1 MAELRPSGFPE
12 YSPSQQLIFDKLKWI
27 IEKNYQSFWYTHIQT
42 PAVERNSVLLSKNW
56 EETGKQIFW
65 LYWMAQ
71 WKDDLKEY
79 WLHFDLT
86 VPFARY
92 TLDWENQLAFPFK
105 RYQIQPVWRGER
117 AQKWRYREFYQ
128 CDIDVIWKWEKKYL
142 YYDAE
147 IIATLWKTLED
158 IFNSCEINDIPVFH
172 ISNKKLI
179 KSFLWSITS
188 DEEQAQKISNLIDKI
203 NKIWEDNFRATLKD
217 DLWISDE
224 IISKI
229 FSFIN
234 YKSNSVE
241 ELDSLKSLCWVD
253 EYQNGVEE
261 LKEVLWC
268 LSHLKDSMWL
278 SFEWAVDLKIIRG
291 LDYYTGTIFEANFK
305 SDEWLWS
312 ICWWWRYENLTW
324 YIDPKKNDY
333 CGVGWSIWISR
344 ILWKI
349 FDEKE
354 SSKWTIADYLFLNF
368 EDTFMDVINLS
379 ANFIKDWKSVEIYP
393 ESEKLWKQ
401 FWYAD
406 KKWIP
411 YVIVYWAWEKEQ
423 WIYKIKDMKTG
434 EEKQVEI
441 RK

>member
-12 YSPSQQLIFDKLKWI
+12 YSPWQQLIFDKLKKI
-27 IEKNYQSFWYTHIQT
+27 IEENYQSFWYTHIQT

-56 EETGKQIFW
+56 EETWKQIFG

-79 WLHFDLT
+79 GLHFDLT

-92 TLDWENQLAFPFK
+92 TLDRESQLAFPFK
-105 RYQIQPVWRGER
+105 RYQIQPVRRGER

-128 CDIDVIWKWEKKYL
+128 CDIDVIWKWERKYL

-147 IIATLWKTLED
+147 IIATLWKTLEN
-158 IFNSCEINDIPVFH
+158 IFDACEINDAPIFH

-179 KSFLWSITS
+179 KSFLWSIT
-188 DEEQAQKISNLIDKI
+188 DNEEESQKISNLIDKI
-203 NKIWEDNFRATLKD
+203 SKIGEDNFKATLKE
-217 DLWISDE
+217 DLNIHDE
-224 IISKI
+224 IVNKI
-229 FSFIN
+229 LSFIN
-234 YKSNSVE
+234 FKSNSIE
-241 ELDSLKSLCWVD
+241 GLDSLKDMCPVQ
-253 EYQNGVEE
+253 EYQDWLEE
-261 LKEVLWC
+261 LKEVLWYV
-268 LSHLKDSMWL
+268 SKLKSSMNL
-278 SFEWAVDLKIIRG
+278 SFERVVDLKIIRG
-291 LDYYTGTIFEANFK
+291 LDYYTWTIFEANFK
-305 SDEWLWS
+305 SDEGIWS
-312 ICWWWRYENLTW
+312 ICWWGRYKNLTW

-333 CGVGWSIWISR
+333 CWVGGSIGISR

-354 SSKWTIADYLFLNF
+354 NNKKTIADYLFLNF
-368 EDTFMDVINLS
+368 DETFSDILNIS
-379 ANFIKDWKSVEIYP
+379 SEFSKRGENIEIYP

-411 YVIVYWAWEKEQ
+411 YVVVYGWWEKEQ
-423 WIYKIKDMKTG
+423 GVYKIKDMNTW
-434 EEKQVEI
+434 EEKLVKIE
-441 RK
+441 K

>member
-12 YSPSQQLIFDKLKWI
+12 YSPSQQLVFDKLKRI
-27 IEKNYQSFWYTHIQT
+27 IEDNYQSFWYTHIQT

-56 EETGKQIFW
+56 EETWKQIFW

-79 WLHFDLT
+79 GLHFDLT

-92 TLDWENQLAFPFK
+92 TLDWESQLTFPFK
-105 RYQIQPVWRGER
+105 RYQIQPVWRWER

-128 CDIDVIWKWEKKYL
+128 CDIDAIWKWDKKYL

-147 IIATLWKTLED
+147 IIATLWKTLEN
-158 IFNSCEINDIPVFH
+158 IFESCEIKDTPIFH

-188 DEEQAQKISNLIDKI
+188 NEEESQKISNLIDKI
-203 NKIWEDNFRATLKD
+203 NKIGEDNFNATLKE
-217 DLWISDE
+217 DLWISDD
-224 IISKI
+224 IIAKVL
-229 FSFIN
+229 SFIN
-234 YKSNSVE
+234 FNSDSLSD
-241 ELDSLKSLCWVD
+241 LDSLKDYCPTQ
-253 EYQNGVEE
+253 EYQEGLEE
-261 LKEVLWC
+261 LKDVLWY
-268 LSHLKDSMWL
+268 LSQLKSSMNL
-278 SFEWAVDLKIIRG
+278 SFERIIDLKIIRG

-305 SDEWLWS
+305 SDEWLGS

-333 CGVGWSIWISR
+333 CWVGWSIGISR

-349 FDEKE
+349 FEEKE
-354 SSKWTIADYLFLNF
+354 ESKKTIADYLFLNF
-368 EDTFMDVINLS
+368 EETFLDIINLS
-379 ANFIKDWKSVEIYP
+379 SNFAKRGENIEIYP
-393 ESEKLWKQ
+393 EPEKLWKQ

-411 YVIVYWAWEKEQ
+411 YVVVYGWWEKEQ
-423 WIYKIKDMKTG
+423 GIYKIKDMKTW
-434 EEKQVEI
+434 EEKQVKIE
-441 RK
+441 K